1 MPAFPRRA
9 GTPRSAMTMDFRFCC
24 THRNF
29 RVTGLHPITNAPAP
43 DGGRAGVRGAV
54 IFPPCFP
61 LKKFYEV
68 SPQAS
73 AGMVS
78 AQVSTF
84 VRIPSSEYEV
94 RLTRVRLNVT
104 MNISPFGSRHLSVA
118 E

>member
-1 MPAFPRRA
+1 
-9 GTPRSAMTMDFRFCC
+9 
-24 THRNF
+24 
-29 RVTGLHPITNAPAP
+29 
-43 DGGRAGVRGAV
+43 
-54 IFPPCFP
+54 
-61 LKKFYEV
+61 
-68 SPQAS
+68 
-73 AGMVS
+73 MVS